1 MRYRKYLHY
10 TIAVLTFL
18 LLPRL
23 VLSQSDTILQN
34 TEEQNHSLYAG
45 VNYGSNLIYLGSTIS
60 GNLPY
65 FSAALTYSL
74 KNKLFISAS
83 ASHVSETSPYI
94 AFSSLSASYT
104 QTINSWFDYSASAA
118 YYKTAESLQET
129 LFNDFGYINL
139 TAGFD
144 WKILYTKL
152 SFSGVLSEANGGYIQ
167 IRNSRYFQTGL
178 FLKEKAFISFDPN
191 FSFLF
196 GQIVDVEST
205 TGSSKYRNAPPF
217 GRFKRNPGSTTTEYS
232 YSFGMID
239 TEFSLPVTLNF
250 SNFSI
255 EAEALYIL
263 PVYSNPE
270 YSSPEGFSFNI
281 TALIKI
287 F

>member
-1 MRYRKYLHY
+1 MRFKKYLHS
-10 TIAVLTFL
+10 ILEVLTL
-18 LLPRL
+18 MLLPQIAL
-23 VLSQSDTILQN
+23 GQSDTIVQSK
-34 TEEQNHSLYAG
+34 EEQNHSLFAG
-45 VNYGSNLIYLGSTIS
+45 LNYGSNLIYLGSTIS

-65 FSAALTYSL
+65 YSASLTYSL
-74 KNKLFISAS
+74 KDKFFVSAS

-94 AFSSLSASYT
+94 AFYSLSASYN
-104 QTINSWFDYSASAA
+104 QTVNSWFDYSASAA

-129 LFNDFGYINL
+129 LFRDFGYINF

-152 SFSGVLSEANGGYIQ
+152 SLSGILSESRGGYIQ
-167 IRNSRYFQTGL
+167 LRNSRYFQTGL

-196 GQIVDVEST
+196 GQIVDAESAGT
-205 TGSSKYRNAPPF
+205 SKFGNAPPF
-217 GRFKRNPGSTTTEYS
+217 GQNRKKPGSTTTEYS

-239 TEFSLPVTLNF
+239 TEFSLPVTFNF
-250 SNFSI
+250 SNFSL

-281 TALIKI
+281 TAFIKI
-287 F
+287 L

>member
-10 TIAVLTFL
+10 TIVVLTFM
-18 LLPRL
+18 L
-23 VLSQSDTILQN
+23 VPQIALSQSDTILQN
-34 TEEQNHSLYAG
+34 TEKQKHSLYAG

-65 FSAALTYSL
+65 FSTSLTYSL

-83 ASHVSETSPYI
+83 ASHISETSPYV
-94 AFSSLSASYT
+94 AFSSLAASYT
-104 QTINSWFDYSASAA
+104 QTVNSWFDYSASAA
-118 YYKTAESLQET
+118 YFKTAESLQEI
-129 LFNDFGYINL
+129 LFRDFGYFNF

-152 SFSGVLSEANGGYIQ
+152 SLSGVLSEANGGYIQ

-178 FLKEKAFISFDPN
+178 FLKEKAFLSFDPN

-196 GQIVDVEST
+196 GQIVDVESA
-205 TGSSKYRNAPPF
+205 TGTSKFRNAPLF
-217 GRFKRNPGSTTTEYS
+217 GQFKKNPGSTATKYS
-232 YSFGMID
+232 YSFGMLD

-270 YSSPEGFSFNI
+270 YSSPDGFSFNI
-281 TALIKI
+281 TAFIKI